1 MSIDERQATSGGR
14 EAAGA
19 ARRTCREELSL
30 RQVWQVAKLS
40 MKIDP
45 KRAPAKISKMKVDSD
60 KLLKIN
66 REISDKKYEADE
78 LLKIQDLKNMPMSC

>member
-1 MSIDERQATSGGR
+1 
-14 EAAGA
+14 
-19 ARRTCREELSL
+19 
-30 RQVWQVAKLS
+30 